1 MENSYNNLLEEA
13 YSCLAS
19 KNYKKAIN
27 IFERILETDK
37 NSYEALFGLILV
49 QNKCSSKELFLN
61 NIELVSSN
69 IDSLDKVIE
78 LCDKDIAIKEI
89 IHPISLALFK
99 NINEINEES
108 CIIILDFLVK
118 YNYDNTNFEREKLI
132 DYAIMNSNIIIFNKV
147 IKLLDNESQVLYK
160 VKMQKSLLQK
170 KHFEEAKALA
180 LETLNVDKNNDD
192 SLYTLFCTYIGD
204 RNIIEALDCEAYKL
218 IDKVIACE
226 KIPNK
231 CVRKLYN
238 EIINL
243 DYIEGKTNAL
253 DKIIKRIKNENE
265 LKSNLSFKIAKNLK
279 EEKHYDEAIKF
290 YNYFIES
297 TDTNQELGYEGLLL
311 CKYKC
316 EDVKKL
322 AKSKTSFAKSNEYE
336 RLLTSVN
343 QNNNKELYRK
353 YYDCEKIWVR
363 NINLKRKIRTAI
375 CLLIFL
381 VVGIMSLILYV
392 NIGGEIK
399 VITEPTETEEGVIG
413 RYVFGKKKEEI
424 TIEPLSDEKYKE
436 KITKE
441 PTCEGNGTKTYTYKK
456 YKNKLS
462 FTIEI
467 PAKGHD
473 YSSWK
478 LGLLPTL
485 EKEGSAYRECL
496 NDKLHKE
503 ETSMPILDDKHYQY
517 KIIKQKTC
525 TEDGLRK
532 CIYKIDDDTLE
543 FESIIAKGYEY
554 ERWDFDIIPTLEE
567 EGKMSRVCKNDRT
580 HIETIIIPK
589 LNTTDYNI
597 KTVYEPTCEEKGLIL
612 CEYDKNG
619 TGYIFEGT
627 TPAKGHEYDQWNV
640 VEKPTTKEE
649 GIISRV
655 CKNDS
660 KHIETKKLPLL
671 DDVNYTQEVQKEATC
686 TETGEVIYTYI
697 INDERIV
704 FEDII
709 PTKEHDYIKYACSKC
724 GKQREYYIEDGYLYF
739 GSYPQIIK
747 DASVNIISNEKDE
760 NGYFTGSDGEKY
772 ALLKAGILEYE
783 EYGTTFS
790 DGEKIEKNKEYYFKV
805 EPIKWKIL
813 EDKGGK
819 VFVFSELILDA
830 HRFDDS
836 SNDYSISSI
845 RSWLN
850 DEFYNITFTDK
861 QKVIIESSTLDDV
874 SNVTDK
880 VFLLSIEEITKESYG
895 FLNNYY
901 EIDEERCKEMTD
913 YAKIKVSKEKLYW
926 LRTPSSYHGYAVYGR
941 VYFCSV
947 DNENCGVAPAL
958 VLNK

>member
-336 RLLTSVN
+336 RLLTNAN
-343 QNNNKELYRK
+343 QNNDKELYRK

-363 NINLKRKIRTAI
+363 NINLKRKIKISI
-375 CLLIFL
+375 CLLVFLIVGISSIIFL
-381 VVGIMSLILYV
+381 NS
-392 NIGGEIK
+392 GGEIK
-399 VITEPTETEEGVIG
+399 VITEPTETEEGIIE
-413 RYVFGKKKEEI
+413 RYLFGKKIEER
-424 TIEPLSDEKYKE
+424 TIEPLSDENYKG

-441 PTCEGNGTKTYTYKK
+441 PTCEENGTKTYTYKR
-456 YKNKLS
+456 YGNKLS

-467 PAKGHD
+467 P
-473 YSSWK
+473 
-478 LGLLPTL
+478 
-485 EKEGSAYRECL
+485 
-496 NDKLHKE
+496 
-503 ETSMPILDDKHYQY
+503 
-517 KIIKQKTC
+517 
-525 TEDGLRK
+525 
-532 CIYKIDDDTLE
+532 
-543 FESIIAKGYEY
+543 
-554 ERWDFDIIPTLEE
+554 
-567 EGKMSRVCKNDRT
+567 
-580 HIETIIIPK
+580 
-589 LNTTDYNI
+589 
-597 KTVYEPTCEEKGLIL
+597 
-612 CEYDKNG
+612 
-619 TGYIFEGT
+619 
-627 TPAKGHEYDQWNV
+627 
-640 VEKPTTKEE
+640 
-649 GIISRV
+649 
-655 CKNDS
+655 
-660 KHIETKKLPLL
+660 
-671 DDVNYTQEVQKEATC
+671 
-686 TETGEVIYTYI
+686 
-697 INDERIV
+697 
-704 FEDII
+704 
-709 PTKEHDYIKYACSKC
+709 TKEHNFLNYVCNMC
-724 GKQREYYIEDGYLYF
+724 GKQVEYYINDGFLYF
-739 GSYPQIIK
+739 GSYPQTVK

-760 NGYFTGSDGEKY
+760 YGYYTGSDCEKY
-772 ALLKAGILEYE
+772 ALLKVNLYDSD
-783 EYGTTFS
+783 YTFS
-790 DGEKIEKNKEYYFKV
+790 NGETIIRNKEYYFKV

-813 EDKGGK
+813 EDKNGK
-819 VFVFSELILDA
+819 VFIFSELILDA
-830 HRFDDS
+830 HIFDDN
-836 SNDYSISSI
+836 SNYYAASSI

-850 DEFYNITFTDK
+850 SDFYNKAFTDK
-861 QKVIIESSTLDDV
+861 QKELIENTTLKDI
-874 SNVTDK
+874 SNITDK
-880 VFLLSIEEITKESYG
+880 VFLLSEEEIENTSYG
-895 FLNNYY
+895 FNSNN
-901 EIDEERCKEMTD
+901 DRCKKVTD
-913 YAKIKVSKEKLYW
+913 YAKAKYAYESKGNKNGKYW
-926 LRTPSSYHGYAVYGR
+926 LRTPSYSGACDVYNLGYVYWDYVSDVR
-941 VYFCSV
+941 H
-947 DNENCGVAPAL
+947 GVAPAL
-958 VLNK
+958 SFCKAKA

>member
-37 NSYEALFGLILV
+37 NSYEALFGLIIA

-61 NIELVSSN
+61 DIELVSSN

-204 RNIIEALDCEAYKL
+204 RNIIEALDYEAYKL

-253 DKIIKRIKNENE
+253 DKIIKRIKNDNE

-336 RLLTSVN
+336 RLLTSAN

-363 NINLKRKIRTAI
+363 NINLKRKIKIAI
-375 CLLIFL
+375 CLLVFL
-381 VVGIMSLILYV
+381 IVGIMSLILYV
-392 NIGGEIK
+392 NIGGELK
-399 VITEPTETEEGVIG
+399 VITEPTETENGVIG

-424 TIEPLSDEKYKE
+424 TIEPLSDENYKG
-436 KITKE
+436 KIIKE
-441 PTCEGNGTKTYTYKK
+441 PTCEENGTKTYTYKR
-456 YKNKLS
+456 YGNKLS

-467 PAKGHD
+467 PAKGHEY
-473 YSSWK
+473 YS
-478 LGLLPTL
+478 
-485 EKEGSAYRECL
+485 
-496 NDKLHKE
+496 
-503 ETSMPILDDKHYQY
+503 
-517 KIIKQKTC
+517 
-525 TEDGLRK
+525 
-532 CIYKIDDDTLE
+532 
-543 FESIIAKGYEY
+543 
-554 ERWDFDIIPTLEE
+554 
-567 EGKMSRVCKNDRT
+567 
-580 HIETIIIPK
+580 
-589 LNTTDYNI
+589 
-597 KTVYEPTCEEKGLIL
+597 
-612 CEYDKNG
+612 
-619 TGYIFEGT
+619 
-627 TPAKGHEYDQWNV
+627 WNV
-640 VEKPTTKEE
+640 DIKPTTEE
-649 GIISRV
+649 SGQISRI

-660 KHIETKKLPLL
+660 THIEIKELPLL
-671 DDVNYTQEVQKEATC
+671 DNIHYTLETQKEATC
-686 TETGEVIYTYI
+686 KEEGKEIYTYI
-697 INDERIV
+697 INEEKIV

-709 PTKEHDYIKYACSKC
+709 PTKDHIYINYICHMC
-724 GKQREYYIEDGYLYF
+724 EKQVEYYIQDGFLYF
-739 GSYPQIIK
+739 GSYPQTIK
-747 DASVNIISNEKDE
+747 DANVNIISNEKDE
-760 NGYFTGSDGEKY
+760 NGYYTGSDGEKY
-772 ALLKAGILEYE
+772 ALLKANPWDSY
-783 EYGTTFS
+783 TFS
-790 DGEKIEKNKEYYFKV
+790 NGEKIIENKEYYFKV

-813 EDKGGK
+813 EDKNGK
-819 VFVFSELILDA
+819 VFIFSELILDV
-830 HRFDDS
+830 HKFDDN
-836 SNDYSISSI
+836 SNDYAASSI

-850 DEFYNITFTDK
+850 SDFYNKAFTDK
-861 QKVIIESSTLDDV
+861 QKELIENTTLKDI

-880 VFLLSIEEITKESYG
+880 VFLLSEEEIENTSYG
-895 FLNNYY
+895 FYSDN
-901 EIDEERCKEMTD
+901 DRCKKVTD
-913 YAKIKVSKEKLYW
+913 YAKANHAYEYYNYKKNGWYW
-926 LRTPSSYHGYAVYGR
+926 LRTSYASGACGVGYIGR
-941 VYFCSV
+941 VGWGNVSSV
-947 DNENCGVAPAL
+947 SCGVAPAL
-958 VLNK
+958 SFCKAKA

>member
-37 NSYEALFGLILV
+37 NSYEALFGLIIA

-61 NIELVSSN
+61 DIELVSSN

-78 LCDKDIAIKEI
+78 LCDKDIVIKEI

-118 YNYDNTNFEREKLI
+118 YNYDNINLEREKLI

-204 RNIIEALDCEAYKL
+204 RNIIEALDYEAYKL

-253 DKIIKRIKNENE
+253 DKIIKRIKNDNE

-336 RLLTSVN
+336 RLLTSAN

-363 NINLKRKIRTAI
+363 NINLKRKIKIAI
-375 CLLIFL
+375 CLLVFL
-381 VVGIMSLILYV
+381 IVGIMSLILYV
-392 NIGGEIK
+392 NIGGELK
-399 VITEPTETEEGVIG
+399 VITEPTETENGVIG

-424 TIEPLSDEKYKE
+424 TIEPLSDENYKG
-436 KITKE
+436 KIIKE
-441 PTCEGNGTKTYTYKK
+441 PTCEENGTKTYTYKR
-456 YKNKLS
+456 YGNKLS

-467 PAKGHD
+467 PAKGHEY
-473 YSSWK
+473 YS
-478 LGLLPTL
+478 
-485 EKEGSAYRECL
+485 
-496 NDKLHKE
+496 
-503 ETSMPILDDKHYQY
+503 
-517 KIIKQKTC
+517 
-525 TEDGLRK
+525 
-532 CIYKIDDDTLE
+532 
-543 FESIIAKGYEY
+543 
-554 ERWDFDIIPTLEE
+554 
-567 EGKMSRVCKNDRT
+567 
-580 HIETIIIPK
+580 
-589 LNTTDYNI
+589 
-597 KTVYEPTCEEKGLIL
+597 
-612 CEYDKNG
+612 
-619 TGYIFEGT
+619 
-627 TPAKGHEYDQWNV
+627 WNV
-640 VEKPTTKEE
+640 DIKPTTEE
-649 GIISRV
+649 SGQISRI

-660 KHIETKKLPLL
+660 THIEIKELPLL
-671 DDVNYTQEVQKEATC
+671 DNIHYTLETQKEATC
-686 TETGEVIYTYI
+686 KEEGKEIYTYI
-697 INDERIV
+697 INEEKIV

-709 PTKEHDYIKYACSKC
+709 PTKDHIYINYICHMC
-724 GKQREYYIEDGYLYF
+724 EKQVEYYMQDGFLYF
-739 GSYPQIIK
+739 GSYPQTIK
-747 DASVNIISNEKDE
+747 DANVNIISNEKDE
-760 NGYFTGSDGEKY
+760 NGYYTGSDGEKY
-772 ALLKAGILEYE
+772 ALLKANPWDSY
-783 EYGTTFS
+783 TFS
-790 DGEKIEKNKEYYFKV
+790 NGEKIIENKEYYFKV

-813 EDKGGK
+813 EDKNGK
-819 VFVFSELILDA
+819 VFIFSELILDV
-830 HRFDDS
+830 HKFDDN
-836 SNDYSISSI
+836 SNDYAASSI

-850 DEFYNITFTDK
+850 SDFYNKAFTDK
-861 QKVIIESSTLDDV
+861 QKELIENTKLKDI

-880 VFLLSIEEITKESYG
+880 VFLLSEEEIENTSYG
-895 FLNNYY
+895 FYSDN
-901 EIDEERCKEMTD
+901 DRCKKVTD
-913 YAKIKVSKEKLYW
+913 YAKANHAYEYYNYKKNGWYW
-926 LRTPSSYHGYAVYGR
+926 LRTSYASGACGVGYIGR
-941 VYFCSV
+941 VGWGNVSSV
-947 DNENCGVAPAL
+947 SCGVAPAL
-958 VLNK
+958 SFCKAKA

>member
-13 YSCLAS
+13 YGCLAS

-37 NSYEALFGLILV
+37 NSYEALFGLIIA

-61 NIELVSSN
+61 DIELVSSN

-89 IHPISLALFK
+89 IHPVSLSLFK
-99 NINEINEES
+99 NIDETNEES
-108 CIIILDFLVK
+108 CILILDFLVK

-132 DYAIMNSNIIIFNKV
+132 DYAIKNSNIIIFNKV

-180 LETLNVDKNNDD
+180 LETLNVDENNDD

-204 RNIIEALDCEAYKL
+204 RNIIEALDYEAYKL

-243 DYIEGKTNAL
+243 DYIEGKTNVL
-253 DKIIKRIKNENE
+253 DNIIKRIKNDNE
-265 LKSNLSFKIAKNLK
+265 LKSNLSFKIAKSLK

-336 RLLTSVN
+336 LLLTSAN
-343 QNNNKELYRK
+343 QKYNKELYRK

-363 NINLKRKIRTAI
+363 NINLKRKIKIAI
-375 CLLIFL
+375 CLLVFL
-381 VVGIMSLILYV
+381 IVGIMSLILYV

-399 VITEPTETEEGVIG
+399 VITEPTETEEGVIE
-413 RYVFGKKKEEI
+413 RYLFGKKKEKI
-424 TIEPLSDEKYKE
+424 TIEPLSDENYKG

-441 PTCEGNGTKTYTYKK
+441 PTCEEKGTKTYTYKR
-456 YKNKLS
+456 YGNKLS

-467 PAKGHD
+467 PAKGH
-473 YSSWK
+473 
-478 LGLLPTL
+478 
-485 EKEGSAYRECL
+485 
-496 NDKLHKE
+496 
-503 ETSMPILDDKHYQY
+503 
-517 KIIKQKTC
+517 
-525 TEDGLRK
+525 
-532 CIYKIDDDTLE
+532 
-543 FESIIAKGYEY
+543 EY
-554 ERWDFDIIPTLEE
+554 N
-567 EGKMSRVCKNDRT
+567 S
-580 HIETIIIPK
+580 
-589 LNTTDYNI
+589 
-597 KTVYEPTCEEKGLIL
+597 
-612 CEYDKNG
+612 
-619 TGYIFEGT
+619 
-627 TPAKGHEYDQWNV
+627 WNV
-640 VEKPTTKEE
+640 DIKPTAEE
-649 GIISRV
+649 SGQISRI

-660 KHIETKKLPLL
+660 DHIEIKELPIL
-671 DDVNYTQEVQKEATC
+671 DNIHYSLETQKEATC
-686 TETGEVIYTYI
+686 TEEGKGIYTYI

-709 PTKEHDYIKYACSKC
+709 PTKDHNYMNFVCNMC
-724 GKQREYYIEDGYLYF
+724 RKQVEYYIQDGFLYF
-739 GSYPQIIK
+739 GSYPQTIK

-760 NGYFTGSDGEKY
+760 NGYYTGSDGEKY
-772 ALLKAGILEYE
+772 ALLKANPWDSY
-783 EYGTTFS
+783 TFS
-790 DGEKIEKNKEYYFKV
+790 NGEKIVRNKEYFFKV
-805 EPIKWKIL
+805 EPIKWNVL
-813 EDKGGK
+813 EDNDGK
-819 VFVFSELILDA
+819 VFIFSELILDA
-830 HRFDDS
+830 HKFGDN
-836 SNDYSISSI
+836 SNDYAASSI

-850 DEFYNITFTDK
+850 SDFYNKAFTDK
-861 QKVIIESSTLDDV
+861 QKELIENTTLKDI

-880 VFLLSIEEITKESYG
+880 VFLLSEEEIENTSYG
-895 FLNNYY
+895 FNSNN
-901 EIDEERCKEMTD
+901 DRCKKVTD
-913 YAKIKVSKEKLYW
+913 YAKANYAYEYERNKNGWYW
-926 LRTPSSYHGYAVYGR
+926 LRTPSYAGACGVADDGNVYWSDVCYDRG
-941 VYFCSV
+941 
-947 DNENCGVAPAL
+947 GVAPAL
-958 VLNK
+958 SFCKAKA

>member
-37 NSYEALFGLILV
+37 NSYEALFGLILA

-89 IHPISLALFK
+89 IHPVSLSLFK
-99 NINEINEES
+99 NIDETNEES
-108 CIIILDFLVK
+108 CILILDFLVK

-132 DYAIMNSNIIIFNKV
+132 DYAIKNSSIIIFNKV

-180 LETLNVDKNNDD
+180 LETLNVDENNDD

-204 RNIIEALDCEAYKL
+204 RNIIEALDYEAYKL

-253 DKIIKRIKNENE
+253 DNIIKRIKNDNE
-265 LKSNLSFKIAKNLK
+265 LKSNLSFKIAKSLK

-336 RLLTSVN
+336 LLLTSAN

-363 NINLKRKIRTAI
+363 NINLKRKIKIAI
-375 CLLIFL
+375 CLLVFL
-381 VVGIMSLILYV
+381 IVGIMSLILYV

-399 VITEPTETEEGVIG
+399 VITEPTETEEGVIE
-413 RYVFGKKKEEI
+413 RYLFGKKKEKI
-424 TIEPLSDEKYKE
+424 TIEPLSDENYKG

-441 PTCEGNGTKTYTYKK
+441 PTCEENGTKTYIYKK
-456 YKNKLS
+456 YKNRLS

-467 PAKGHD
+467 PAKGHEY
-473 YSSWK
+473 YS
-478 LGLLPTL
+478 
-485 EKEGSAYRECL
+485 
-496 NDKLHKE
+496 
-503 ETSMPILDDKHYQY
+503 
-517 KIIKQKTC
+517 
-525 TEDGLRK
+525 
-532 CIYKIDDDTLE
+532 
-543 FESIIAKGYEY
+543 
-554 ERWDFDIIPTLEE
+554 
-567 EGKMSRVCKNDRT
+567 
-580 HIETIIIPK
+580 
-589 LNTTDYNI
+589 
-597 KTVYEPTCEEKGLIL
+597 
-612 CEYDKNG
+612 
-619 TGYIFEGT
+619 
-627 TPAKGHEYDQWNV
+627 WNV
-640 VEKPTTKEE
+640 DIKPTAEE
-649 GIISRV
+649 SGQISRI

-660 KHIETKKLPLL
+660 DHIEIKELPIL
-671 DDVNYTQEVQKEATC
+671 DNIHYSLETQKEATC
-686 TETGEVIYTYI
+686 TEEGKGIYTYI

-709 PTKEHDYIKYACSKC
+709 PTKDHNYINFVCNMC
-724 GKQREYYIEDGYLYF
+724 RKQVEYYIQDGFLYF
-739 GSYPQIIK
+739 GSYPQTIK

-760 NGYFTGSDGEKY
+760 NGYYTGSDGEKY
-772 ALLKAGILEYE
+772 ALLKANPWDSY
-783 EYGTTFS
+783 TFS
-790 DGEKIEKNKEYYFKV
+790 NGEKIVRNKEYFFKV
-805 EPIKWKIL
+805 EPIKWNVL
-813 EDKGGK
+813 EDKDGK
-819 VFVFSELILDA
+819 VFIFSELILDA
-830 HRFDDS
+830 HKFDDN
-836 SNDYSISSI
+836 SNDYAASSI

-850 DEFYNITFTDK
+850 SDFYNKAFTDK
-861 QKVIIESSTLDDV
+861 QKELIENTTLKDI

-880 VFLLSIEEITKESYG
+880 VFLLSEEEIENTSYG
-895 FLNNYY
+895 FNSNN
-901 EIDEERCKEMTD
+901 DRCKKVTD
-913 YAKIKVSKEKLYW
+913 YAKANYAYEYERNKNGWYW
-926 LRTPSSYHGYAVYGR
+926 LRTPSYAGACGVADDGNVYWSDVCYDRG
-941 VYFCSV
+941 
-947 DNENCGVAPAL
+947 GVAPAL
-958 VLNK
+958 SFCKAKA

>member
-37 NSYEALFGLILV
+37 NSYEALFGLILA

-61 NIELVSSN
+61 DIELVSSN

-118 YNYDNTNFEREKLI
+118 YNYDNINHEREKLI

-170 KHFEEAKALA
+170 KHFGEAKALA
-180 LETLNVDKNNDD
+180 LETLNADENNDD

-204 RNIIEALDCEAYKL
+204 KNIIEALDYEAYKL

-253 DKIIKRIKNENE
+253 DNIIKRIKNDNE
-265 LKSNLSFKIAKNLK
+265 LKSNLSFKIASNLK

-336 RLLTSVN
+336 RLLTSAN

-353 YYDCEKIWVR
+353 YYDSEKIWVR
-363 NINLKRKIRTAI
+363 NINLKRKIKISI
-375 CLLIFL
+375 CLLVFLIVGISSIIFL
-381 VVGIMSLILYV
+381 NS
-392 NIGGEIK
+392 GGEIK
-399 VITEPTETEEGVIG
+399 VITEPTETEEGIIE
-413 RYVFGKKKEEI
+413 RYLFGKKIEER
-424 TIEPLSDEKYKE
+424 TIEPLSDENYKG

-441 PTCEGNGTKTYTYKK
+441 PTCEENGTKTYTYKR
-456 YKNKLS
+456 YGNKLS

-467 PAKGHD
+467 PAKGHEY
-473 YSSWK
+473 YS
-478 LGLLPTL
+478 
-485 EKEGSAYRECL
+485 
-496 NDKLHKE
+496 
-503 ETSMPILDDKHYQY
+503 
-517 KIIKQKTC
+517 
-525 TEDGLRK
+525 
-532 CIYKIDDDTLE
+532 
-543 FESIIAKGYEY
+543 
-554 ERWDFDIIPTLEE
+554 
-567 EGKMSRVCKNDRT
+567 
-580 HIETIIIPK
+580 
-589 LNTTDYNI
+589 
-597 KTVYEPTCEEKGLIL
+597 
-612 CEYDKNG
+612 
-619 TGYIFEGT
+619 
-627 TPAKGHEYDQWNV
+627 WNV
-640 VEKPTTKEE
+640 DIKPTTKEP
-649 GIISRV
+649 GQISRI

-660 KHIETKKLPLL
+660 NHIEIKELPIL
-671 DDVNYTQEVQKEATC
+671 DNIHYSLETHKEATC
-686 TETGEVIYTYI
+686 TEEGKGIYTYI

-704 FEDII
+704 FEDIM
-709 PTKEHDYIKYACSKC
+709 PTKDHNYINFVCNMC
-724 GKQREYYIEDGYLYF
+724 EKQVEYYIQDGFLYF
-739 GSYPQIIK
+739 GSYPQTVK
-747 DASVNIISNEKDE
+747 NASVYIISNEKDE
-760 NGYFTGSDGEKY
+760 NGYYTGSDGEKY
-772 ALLKAGILEYE
+772 ALLKANPLDSY
-783 EYGTTFS
+783 TFS
-790 DGEKIEKNKEYYFKV
+790 NGKKIIENNKYYFKV

-813 EDKGGK
+813 EDKNGK
-819 VFVFSELILDA
+819 VFLFSELILDA
-830 HRFDDS
+830 HKFDDS
-836 SNDYSISSI
+836 SNDYAASSI

-850 DEFYNITFTDK
+850 SDFYNKAFTDK
-861 QKVIIESSTLDDV
+861 QKELIENITLKDI

-880 VFLLSIEEITKESYG
+880 VFLLSEEEIENTSYG
-895 FLNNYY
+895 FNGNNN
-901 EIDEERCKEMTD
+901 RCKKVTD
-913 YAKIKVSKEKLYW
+913 YAKANHAYEYKENGEYW
-926 LRTPSSYHGYAVYGR
+926 LRTPSYAGACNVGCYGDVYWSG
-941 VYFCSV
+941 VGNDY
-947 DNENCGVAPAL
+947 CGVAPAL
-958 VLNK
+958 SFCKAKA

>member
-37 NSYEALFGLILV
+37 NSYEALFGLILA

-61 NIELVSSN
+61 DIELVSSN
-69 IDSLDKVIE
+69 IDGLDKVIE

-108 CIIILDFLVK
+108 CILILDFLVK
-118 YNYDNTNFEREKLI
+118 YNYDNINHEREKLI

-180 LETLNVDKNNDD
+180 LETLNVDENNDD

-204 RNIIEALDCEAYKL
+204 RNIIEALDYEAYKL

-253 DKIIKRIKNENE
+253 DKIIKRIKNDNE

-336 RLLTSVN
+336 RLLTSAN

-353 YYDCEKIWVR
+353 YYDSEKIWVR
-363 NINLKRKIRTAI
+363 NINLKRKIKISI
-375 CLLIFL
+375 CLLVFLIVGISSIIFL
-381 VVGIMSLILYV
+381 NS
-392 NIGGEIK
+392 GGEIK
-399 VITEPTETEEGVIG
+399 VITEPTETEEGIIE
-413 RYVFGKKKEEI
+413 RYLFGKKIEER
-424 TIEPLSDEKYKE
+424 TIEPLSDENYKG

-441 PTCEGNGTKTYTYKK
+441 PTCEENGTKTYTYKR
-456 YKNKLS
+456 YGNKLS

-467 PAKGHD
+467 P
-473 YSSWK
+473 
-478 LGLLPTL
+478 T
-485 EKEGSAYRECL
+485 KE
-496 NDKLHKE
+496 
-503 ETSMPILDDKHYQY
+503 
-517 KIIKQKTC
+517 
-525 TEDGLRK
+525 
-532 CIYKIDDDTLE
+532 
-543 FESIIAKGYEY
+543 
-554 ERWDFDIIPTLEE
+554 
-567 EGKMSRVCKNDRT
+567 
-580 HIETIIIPK
+580 
-589 LNTTDYNI
+589 
-597 KTVYEPTCEEKGLIL
+597 
-612 CEYDKNG
+612 
-619 TGYIFEGT
+619 
-627 TPAKGHEYDQWNV
+627 HEYNSWNV
-640 VEKPTTKEE
+640 DIKPTAEE
-649 GIISRV
+649 SGQISRI

-660 KHIETKKLPLL
+660 DHIEIRELPIL
-671 DDVNYTQEVQKEATC
+671 DNIHYSLETQKEATC
-686 TETGEVIYTYI
+686 TEEGKGIYTYI

-709 PTKEHDYIKYACSKC
+709 PTKDHIYINYICHMC
-724 GKQREYYIEDGYLYF
+724 EKQVEYYIQDGFLYF
-739 GSYPQIIK
+739 GSYPQTVK
-747 DASVNIISNEKDE
+747 DASVIIISNEKDE
-760 NGYFTGSDGEKY
+760 NGYYTGSDGEKY
-772 ALLKAGILEYE
+772 ALLKANPWDSH
-783 EYGTTFS
+783 TFS
-790 DGEKIEKNKEYYFKV
+790 NGEKIRWNKEYYFKV
-805 EPIKWKIL
+805 EPIKWNVL
-813 EDKGGK
+813 EDKDGK
-819 VFVFSELILDA
+819 VFIFSELILDA
-830 HRFDDS
+830 HKFDDS
-836 SNDYSISSI
+836 SNDYAASSI

-850 DEFYNITFTDK
+850 SDFYNKAFTDK
-861 QKVIIESSTLDDV
+861 QKELIENTTLKDI

-880 VFLLSIEEITKESYG
+880 VFLLSEEEIENTSYG
-895 FLNNYY
+895 FNSNN
-901 EIDEERCKEMTD
+901 DRCKKVTD
-913 YAKIKVSKEKLYW
+913 YAKANHAYEYKENGWYW
-926 LRTPSSYHGYAVYGR
+926 LRTPSYAGACNVFYLGDVGWSR
-941 VYFCSV
+941 V
-947 DNENCGVAPAL
+947 DNGSSGVAPAL
-958 VLNK
+958 SFCKAKA

>member
-1 MENSYNNLLEEA
+1 
-13 YSCLAS
+13 
-19 KNYKKAIN
+19 
-27 IFERILETDK
+27 
-37 NSYEALFGLILV
+37 
-49 QNKCSSKELFLN
+49 
-61 NIELVSSN
+61 
-69 IDSLDKVIE
+69 
-78 LCDKDIAIKEI
+78 
-89 IHPISLALFK
+89 
-99 NINEINEES
+99 
-108 CIIILDFLVK
+108 
-118 YNYDNTNFEREKLI
+118 
-132 DYAIMNSNIIIFNKV
+132 
-147 IKLLDNESQVLYK
+147 
-160 VKMQKSLLQK
+160 
-170 KHFEEAKALA
+170 
-180 LETLNVDKNNDD
+180 
-192 SLYTLFCTYIGD
+192 
-204 RNIIEALDCEAYKL
+204 
-218 IDKVIACE
+218 
-226 KIPNK
+226 
-231 CVRKLYN
+231 
-238 EIINL
+238 
-243 DYIEGKTNAL
+243 
-253 DKIIKRIKNENE
+253 
-265 LKSNLSFKIAKNLK
+265 
-279 EEKHYDEAIKF
+279 
-290 YNYFIES
+290 
-297 TDTNQELGYEGLLL
+297 
-311 CKYKC
+311 
-316 EDVKKL
+316 
-322 AKSKTSFAKSNEYE
+322 
-336 RLLTSVN
+336 
-343 QNNNKELYRK
+343 
-353 YYDCEKIWVR
+353 
-363 NINLKRKIRTAI
+363 
-375 CLLIFL
+375 
-381 VVGIMSLILYV
+381 
-392 NIGGEIK
+392 
-399 VITEPTETEEGVIG
+399 
-413 RYVFGKKKEEI
+413 
-424 TIEPLSDEKYKE
+424 
-436 KITKE
+436 
-441 PTCEGNGTKTYTYKK
+441 
-456 YKNKLS
+456 
-462 FTIEI
+462 
-467 PAKGHD
+467 
-473 YSSWK
+473 
-478 LGLLPTL
+478 
-485 EKEGSAYRECL
+485 
-496 NDKLHKE
+496 
-503 ETSMPILDDKHYQY
+503 MPILDDKHYQY

-543 FESIIAKGYEY
+543 FESIIAKGHEY

-612 CEYDKNG
+612 CEYDKDG

-640 VEKPTTKEE
+640 VEKPTTEEE

>member
-37 NSYEALFGLILV
+37 NSYEALFGLIIA

-61 NIELVSSN
+61 DIELVSSN

-89 IHPISLALFK
+89 IHPVSLSLFK
-99 NINEINEES
+99 NIDETNEES
-108 CIIILDFLVK
+108 CILILDFLVK

-132 DYAIMNSNIIIFNKV
+132 DYAIKNSNIIIFNKV

-180 LETLNVDKNNDD
+180 LETLNVDENNDD

-204 RNIIEALDCEAYKL
+204 RNIIEALDYEAYKL

-253 DKIIKRIKNENE
+253 DNIIKRIKNDNE
-265 LKSNLSFKIAKNLK
+265 LKSNLSFKIAKSLK

-336 RLLTSVN
+336 LLLTSAN

-363 NINLKRKIRTAI
+363 NINLKRKIKISI
-375 CLLIFL
+375 CLLVFLIVGISSIIFL
-381 VVGIMSLILYV
+381 
-392 NIGGEIK
+392 NNGGKIK
-399 VITEPTETEEGVIG
+399 VITEPTETEEGIIE
-413 RYVFGKKKEEI
+413 RYLFGKKIEER
-424 TIEPLSDEKYKE
+424 TIEPLSDENYKG

-441 PTCEGNGTKTYTYKK
+441 PTCEENGTKTYTYKK
-456 YKNKLS
+456 YRNKLS

-467 PAKGHD
+467 PAKGHEY
-473 YSSWK
+473 YS
-478 LGLLPTL
+478 
-485 EKEGSAYRECL
+485 
-496 NDKLHKE
+496 
-503 ETSMPILDDKHYQY
+503 
-517 KIIKQKTC
+517 
-525 TEDGLRK
+525 
-532 CIYKIDDDTLE
+532 
-543 FESIIAKGYEY
+543 
-554 ERWDFDIIPTLEE
+554 
-567 EGKMSRVCKNDRT
+567 
-580 HIETIIIPK
+580 
-589 LNTTDYNI
+589 
-597 KTVYEPTCEEKGLIL
+597 
-612 CEYDKNG
+612 
-619 TGYIFEGT
+619 
-627 TPAKGHEYDQWNV
+627 WNV
-640 VEKPTTKEE
+640 DIKPTTKEP
-649 GIISRV
+649 GQISRI

-660 KHIETKKLPLL
+660 DHIEIKELPIL
-671 DDVNYTQEVQKEATC
+671 DNIHYSLETQKEATC
-686 TETGEVIYTYI
+686 TEEGKGIYTYI

-709 PTKEHDYIKYACSKC
+709 PTKDHNYINFVCNMCRKKV
-724 GKQREYYIEDGYLYF
+724 EYYIQDGFLYF
-739 GSYPQIIK
+739 GSYPQTIK

-760 NGYFTGSDGEKY
+760 NGYYTGSDGEKY
-772 ALLKAGILEYE
+772 ALLNANPCNINY
-783 EYGTTFS
+783 TFS
-790 DGEKIEKNKEYYFKV
+790 NGEKIVRNKEYFFKV
-805 EPIKWKIL
+805 EPIKWNVL
-813 EDKGGK
+813 EDKDGK
-819 VFVFSELILDA
+819 VFIFSELILDV
-830 HRFDDS
+830 HKFDDS
-836 SNDYSISSI
+836 SNDYATSSI

-850 DEFYNITFTDK
+850 SDFYNKAFTDK
-861 QKVIIESSTLDDV
+861 QKELIENTTLKDI

-880 VFLLSIEEITKESYG
+880 VFLLSEEEIENTSYG
-895 FLNNYY
+895 FNSNN
-901 EIDEERCKEMTD
+901 DRCKKVTD
-913 YAKIKVSKEKLYW
+913 YAKANFAYEGKENKNGEYW
-926 LRTPSSYHGYAVYGR
+926 LRTPSSSCACNVTRNGDVLWSSVFYGGH
-941 VYFCSV
+941 
-947 DNENCGVAPAL
+947 GVALAL
-958 VLNK
+958 SFCKAKA